1 MKDSARAIA
10 FAAVLGIVCAA
21 ILAGATIY
29 TAPFRAANE
38 KAEELR
44 NLLAVLGAASEEVKD
59 SQALVALFERD
70 VRTVTLGDLTAYEYR
85 PTAGSGASLAVAIRF
100 GGMGLWGEI
109 EGVIAL
115 EPDLRTIR
123 GISFY
128 KQDETP
134 GLGGEI
140 GAVWFRQQFV
150 DKKLVSEAGVPGFRV
165 LRPGSTPGQNEV
177 DGISGASLTGA
188 RVELIIA
195 ELARS
200 IEKERQS
207 YVR

>member
-1 MKDSARAIA
+1 MKDNARAIV

-29 TAPFRAANE
+29 TAPYRAANE

-44 NLLAVLGAASEEVKD
+44 NFLAVMGAASEELSD

-70 VRTVTLGDLTAYEYR
+70 VRITTLGDLTAYEYR
-85 PTAGSGASLAVAIRF
+85 PAAGSGAAQAVAIPF

-109 EGVIAL
+109 KGVIAL

-140 GAVWFRQQFV
+140 GAAWFREQFV
-150 DKKLVSEAGVPGFRV
+150 NKKLVSDAGVPGVRV
-165 LRPGSTPGQNEV
+165 LKPGSTPGQNEV
-177 DGISGASLTGA
+177 DGISGASLTCT
-188 RVELIIA
+188 RVELILT

-200 IEKERQS
+200 IEKERPT
-207 YVR
+207 YVQ